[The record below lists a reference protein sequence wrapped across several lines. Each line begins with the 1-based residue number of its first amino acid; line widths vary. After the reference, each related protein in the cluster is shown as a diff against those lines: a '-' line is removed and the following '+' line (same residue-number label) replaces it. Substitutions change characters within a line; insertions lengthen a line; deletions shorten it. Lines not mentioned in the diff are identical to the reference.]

1 MNLERQSSSKFGCI
15 VPPSEFVEKTALNVS
30 LPSRLLV
37 ARRECIDIM
46 KGNDYTTF
54 VMKGVV
60 LHMHGSP
67 QTIAMPMKGT
77 SKCLKK

>member
-1 MNLERQSSSKFGCI
+1 MNLERQSSSKLGCI
-15 VPPSEFVEKTALNVS
+15 VPPSEFVEKTALNTS

-54 VMKGVV
+54 VM
-60 LHMHGSP
+60 
-67 QTIAMPMKGT
+67 I
-77 SKCLKK
+77 